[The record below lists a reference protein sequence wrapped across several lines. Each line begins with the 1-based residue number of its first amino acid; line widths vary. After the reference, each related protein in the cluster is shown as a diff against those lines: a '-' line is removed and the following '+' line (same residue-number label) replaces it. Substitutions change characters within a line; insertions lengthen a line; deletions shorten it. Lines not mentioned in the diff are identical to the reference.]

1 LLLLISIFSLILLVV
16 LMVAWAGILLTVLM
30 SATMLLAL
38 WALLRMVE

>member
-1 LLLLISIFSLILLVV
+1 MLFLISLFSLIFLVV

-30 SATMLLAL
+30 SVTMLLAL